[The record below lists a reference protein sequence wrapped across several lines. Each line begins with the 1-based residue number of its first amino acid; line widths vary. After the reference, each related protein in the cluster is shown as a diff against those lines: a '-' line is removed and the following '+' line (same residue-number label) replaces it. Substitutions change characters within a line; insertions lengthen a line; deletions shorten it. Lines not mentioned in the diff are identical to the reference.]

1 MMTKL
6 AITIGLL
13 ALLLPAS
20 LSAQADKPLLAVLNF
35 GAHGP
40 QDNVQ
45 RAMLQTLVT
54 YGWLS
59 EGDMQSFY
67 ERAFTEGAKLDVLRG
82 EANWRFEDVK
92 PLFER
97 AMDMQPDVLFTRGL
111 PPTLRALTE
120 TTDTEDPPAII
131 FTLSNPIESGVAQS
145 ACLHA
150 PHITGVEA
158 QSPYAEILPLL
169 MLQNPDLRYI
179 GTIFGSNEA
188 PGVLGARDIV
198 RIGESLGLQVES
210 VGAFAFSD
218 LRDAANRL
226 VDKGVEAIVL
236 PLDNLVV
243 NGTPVVVEIA
253 REAGIPLLHSTTHA
267 IGMGATFSGGYGA
280 YQTTGEDLGILLQRR
295 AQSGD
300 LDLATTAIA
309 TVSDHAVGVN
319 LDEAEYL
326 ELQVEP
332 ALLEQASA
340 LWQDDAFSY
349 SGDMV
354 FEAGQTPPRSLEE
367 RLADDQAWLESLH
380 CSPDMIAEQQAALDA
395 QD

>member
-6 AITIGLL
+6 AITIGML

-20 LSAQADKPLLAVLNF
+20 LSAQDDKPLLAVLNF
-35 GAHGP
+35 GARGA
-40 QDNVQ
+40 QDTVQ
-45 RAMLQTLVT
+45 RAMLQTLVA
-54 YGWLS
+54 YRWLS
-59 EGDMQSFY
+59 EDDMQSFY
-67 ERAFTEGAKLDVLRG
+67 ERAFTEGARLDVLRA

-120 TTDTEDPPAII
+120 TIDTDDPPAII

-253 REAGIPLLHSTTHA
+253 REAGIPLLHSTTNA

-280 YQTTGEDLGILLQRR
+280 YQTTGEDLGILLHG
-295 AQSGD
+295 ALSGD
-300 LDLATTAIA
+300 LDIAKTAIA

-319 LDEAEYL
+319 LDAAEYL
-326 ELQVEP
+326 EMQVDP

-340 LWQDDAFSY
+340 LWQDDSYTY
-349 SGDMV
+349 SGDML

-367 RLADDQAWLESLH
+367 RLEADQAWLADLH
-380 CSPDMIAEQQAALDA
+380 CTPEMIAEQQAALGA